1 MIAAA
6 AAWRAAFRIADAVP
20 ENALSTLARMEV
32 VTCPRGMYSF

>member
-20 ENALSTLARMEV
+20 ENAFDVL
-32 VTCPRGMYSF
+32 PRNVFVLR